1 MTNSCQTLN
10 EQRKPRNA
18 WQQERTAHQ
27 LRVER
32 WTLDRIERSLRGEKH
47 PVYDFLFEYY
57 SFRAA
62 HLQRYSPGLG
72 VLLEE
77 AEVDVL
83 DWPKH
88 YSMRDEGAI
97 IEPSAFNSRR
107 LPMVRWCIQLLKV
120 TLERTPVLH
129 CFGLH
134 EWAMVYRSEEVRH
147 GQVPL
152 RLSSEELARFVES
165 QNLCCTH
172 FDAFRFFTPQ
182 AAPRNRLQLNRYSQL
197 EYDQPGCIHA
207 NMDLYKWAFTLAPFT
222 SSELTADAF
231 ELAWTARE
239 IDMRASPYDLQHMG
253 FVPIAIETK
262 AGREQY
268 IDYQRQL
275 HERSQ
280 PIRERLLAAY
290 INIEQAVSDQL
301 AMTGGFSNSMSS

>member
-1 MTNSCQTLN
+1 MI
-10 EQRKPRNA
+10 EQRKTSDD
-18 WQQERTAHQ
+18 WQQERTAHR
-27 LRVER
+27 LRTER
-32 WTLDRIERSLRGEKH
+32 WASDRVERSLRGEKH

-77 AEVDVL
+77 ADASAI
-83 DWPKH
+83 DWPQH
-88 YSMRDEGAI
+88 FTFSREGAI
-97 IEPSAFNSRR
+97 IEPAAFPIRR
-107 LPMVRWCIQLLKV
+107 LPMVRWCIQLLRV
-120 TLERTPVLH
+120 TLGRPPVFH

-152 RLSSEELARFVES
+152 RLPRDELACFVES

-182 AAPRNRLQLNRYSQL
+182 AAPRNRIQLNRYSQL

-231 ELAWTARE
+231 EMAWAARE

-253 FVPIAIETK
+253 FTPIPIETK
-262 AGREQY
+262 AGREEY
-268 IDYQRQL
+268 IDWQRKL

-280 PIRERLLAAY
+280 PIRERLLNSY
-290 INIEQAVSDQL
+290 VEIEQAVSAQL
-301 AMTGGFSNSMSS
+301 ATAGGFSNSTSS